1 MKTIR
6 TNSKA
11 FIEKAEQYLLDCI
24 NYEGTVAEKL
34 QHVRDRFESE
44 YNYPENKLYYPN
56 TQVRLAQWF
65 MGLPSAINIDY
76 ENYRIIELAKEW
88 GSLSFD
94 ATERQLLAVLDNWFN
109 LMAFRL
115 IRLSEKHNVRYN

>member
-11 FIEKAEQYLLDCI
+11 FIEKAEQYILDCI
-24 NYEGTVAEKL
+24 DYDGTPYAKL
-34 QHVRDRFESE
+34 IHVRGHFESE
-44 YNYPENKLYYPN
+44 YNYPANKQNYPN
-56 TQVRLAQWF
+56 TQDRLAQWF
-65 MGLPSAINIDY
+65 MGVPSAISIDY

-88 GSLSFD
+88 GSLPID
-94 ATERQLLAVLDNWFN
+94 ATEKQEQRVLDNWYN

-115 IRLSEKHNVRYN
+115 IKLSEKHGIKY

>member
-11 FIEKAEQYLLDCI
+11 FIEKAEQYILDCI
-24 NYEGTVAEKL
+24 DYDGIPFAKL
-34 QHVRDRFESE
+34 IHVRGYFEVE
-44 YNYPENKLYYPN
+44 YNYPENKVYYPN
-56 TQVRLAQWF
+56 TQARLAQWF
-65 MGLPSAINIDY
+65 MGLPSAINIDF

-88 GSLSFD
+88 GSLSLD
-94 ATERQLLAVLDNWFN
+94 ATERQEQDVLDNWFN

-115 IRLSEKHNVRYN
+115 IRLSEKHGIQY